1 MIMQKE
7 LHKWEW
13 GLMLAGIPLFL
24 FAWFLGNQ
32 VYDRPFSVL
41 VIRQFGGVLLVV
53 LLQWFLIVTVLRY
66 FRRRYPQYQQ
76 TFRRL
81 ILSILISGLGGMVL
95 STLVLDLPGW
105 LSRKTSW
112 ETARMMA
119 HFGPMFFFSALVVGA
134 HEALYNFFEIRR
146 INQEREEL
154 KRAHLQI
161 QLDSVKNE
169 ESPHFLFN
177 SLHTLLSLIPDSAP
191 RAEQF
196 VQELSSVCRYLLL
209 SSERQLAT
217 LSQELSFAHSYFHL
231 LQTRFGQAL
240 QMDCSIEQ
248 ELEEYQLPSLT
259 LQLLLENAVKHN
271 VASTIQPLEINIF
284 TQRENGKAYLSV
296 VNNLQRKQQLPHSTR
311 MGLNNILSKFK
322 LLDREDITILEDGS
336 TFQVT
341 VPLIKK
347 IKYAGVVH

>member
-1 MIMQKE
+1 MQKE
-7 LHKWEW
+7 LRKWEW
-13 GLMLAGIPLFL
+13 WLMGAGIPLFL

-32 VYDRPFSVL
+32 IYNLPFSVL

-66 FRRRYPQYQQ
+66 FRKQYPLHQH

-81 ILSILISGLGGMVL
+81 IFSILISGLGGMVL
-95 STLVLDLPGW
+95 STMVLDLPGW

-146 INQEREEL
+146 ISQEREEL
-154 KRAHLQI
+154 KRAHLQV
-161 QLDSVKNE
+161 QLDSLKNQV
-169 ESPHFLFN
+169 SPHFLFN
-177 SLHTLLSLIPDSAP
+177 SLNTLLSLIPVSAA

-196 VQELSSVCRYLLL
+196 VLELSSVYRYLLL

-217 LSQELSFAHSYFHL
+217 LSQELSFAQSYFHL

-240 QMDCSIEQ
+240 HMDCSIDK

-271 VASTIQPLEINIF
+271 VVSMIQPLEISIS
-284 TQRENGKAYLSV
+284 TLRIDGKAYLSV
-296 VNNLQRKQQLPHSTR
+296 VNNLQPKQQPPPSTR
-311 MGLNNILSKFK
+311 MGLNNILSKFR
-322 LLDREDITILEDGS
+322 LLDREDVTIMEDEEC
-336 TFQVT
+336 FRVT

-347 IKYAGVVH
+347 IKYAGVDR